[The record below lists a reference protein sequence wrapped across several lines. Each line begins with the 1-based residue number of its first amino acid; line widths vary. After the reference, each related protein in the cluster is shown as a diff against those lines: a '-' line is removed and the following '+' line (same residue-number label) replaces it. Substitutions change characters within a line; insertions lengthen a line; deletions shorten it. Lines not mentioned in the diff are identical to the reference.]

1 MMDFWYT
8 LLALLPFDWA
18 SPQGM
23 QFMKHA
29 FLAVLL
35 ILPILALAGTMVV
48 HHRMSFF
55 SDALGHGAFTGV
67 AAGSLAGLADLGVSS
82 LLFAILFAV
91 LMVWVQRRSGLTRD
105 NVLGALAAFFVSLG
119 LFLATWGGQDAR
131 MLTRFL
137 LGDLLSVTPHDLM
150 VAFIVLLVF
159 LSSWIWLSNRLLL
172 LGAAP
177 NIAISRGLKPVHLE
191 IFFAILLAILVSFS
205 LQWLGLLTVN
215 ACLVLPAAA
224 ARQFAKNTRQHQWFT
239 ILLALTAGFVG
250 LQLSWSVGT
259 VAGASIVLVLS
270 LVFLI
275 GLFWR
280 RP

>member
-1 MMDFWYT
+1 MMDIWYSI
-8 LLALLPFDWA
+8 LSILPFEWA

-23 QFMKHA
+23 LFMKHA

-67 AAGSLAGLADLGVSS
+67 AAGALAGLSDPGLSS
-82 LLFAILFAV
+82 LLFAVIFAI

-131 MLTRFL
+131 LLTRFL
-137 LGDLLSVTPHDLM
+137 LGDLLSVSPQDLM
-150 VAFIVLLVF
+150 YAFVVAVVF

-172 LGAAP
+172 LGSAP
-177 NIAISRGLKPVHLE
+177 SIAISRGLNPVHLE
-191 IFFAILLAILVSFS
+191 MIFAILLAILVSFS

-224 ARQFAKNTRQHQWFT
+224 ARQFAKNSRQHQWYT
-239 ILLALTAGFVG
+239 IALSLLAGLVG
-250 LQLSWSVGT
+250 LQLSWSAGT

-275 GLFWR
+275 GLLWKR
-280 RP
+280 A